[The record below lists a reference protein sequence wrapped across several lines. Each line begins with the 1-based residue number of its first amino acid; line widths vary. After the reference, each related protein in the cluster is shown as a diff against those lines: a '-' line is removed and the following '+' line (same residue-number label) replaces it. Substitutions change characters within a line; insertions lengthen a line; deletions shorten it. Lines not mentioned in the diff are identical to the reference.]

1 MHSIALLGALA
12 AIGTSVVSAATCT
25 KDITITAATPMPT
38 FDCDVI
44 DAKVTVDE
52 GVSGDLIIN
61 GPKQLKGDFIV
72 NNATKLIS
80 LSSTSINAIG
90 GTFELQNLEF
100 LSRLDMGA
108 LRTINKIEFIKLPQL
123 SSIKFGTSGAT
134 KVNSIRISDTFISDL
149 SGLNVAAV
157 ENFQIDNNR
166 KMIIW
171 DSDLVN
177 ITGQLIINNNGN
189 NMAVTMN
196 QLEIASEIQ
205 ISNVK
210 SFKVPALMS
219 VTESIK
225 LDKNPELTSFSANN
239 LTKITNDVSFI
250 NNKKLANI
258 SMPLLKSISGG
269 FTIQNNTEI
278 ENIDGFPKLETV
290 SGGIILRGDFEKVE
304 LPALKDVKGSVTVTS
319 TTDIS
324 DFCEFFDGLK
334 EDGAIQG
341 DEKCT
346 SNNTKANEGGNGG
359 DSNDGSKSSDDDS
372 EDAAGIIN
380 VNMALFGLVGVV
392 VMAQLL

>member
-1 MHSIALLGALA
+1 MHSIALLTALA

-90 GTFELQNLEF
+90 GTFQLQNLEL
-100 LSRLDMGA
+100 LSKLDMGA
-108 LRTINKIEFIKLPQL
+108 LRTMNEIEFIKLPQL
-123 SSIKFGTSGAT
+123 STITFGTSGVT
-134 KVNSIRISDTFISDL
+134 KINSIRITDTFISDL
-149 SGLNVAAV
+149 SGLNVATV
-157 ENFQIDNNR
+157 ENFQIDNNK
-166 KMIIW
+166 KMTTFN
-171 DSDLVN
+171 SDLVN

-189 NMAVTMN
+189 NMEITMKH
-196 QLEIASEIQ
+196 LELAAEIQ

-210 SFKVPALMS
+210 AFEVPALTL

-225 LDKNPELTSFSANN
+225 LDTNPELISFSALN
-239 LTKITNDVSFI
+239 LTKITNDASFI
-250 NNKKLANI
+250 NNKKLTNI
-258 SMPLLKSISGG
+258 SMPLLTSISGG
-269 FTIQNNTEI
+269 FTIQNNTAMDSVE
-278 ENIDGFPKLETV
+278 GFPKLQTV
-290 SGGIILRGDFEKVE
+290 SGAIILRGDFDKVE

-324 DFCEFFDGLK
+324 DFCDFFDGLK
-334 EDGAIQG
+334 KDGAIQG
-341 DEKCT
+341 AEKCS

-359 DSNDGSKSSDDDS
+359 DSNGGSDSSDDNA
-372 EDAAGIIN
+372 DAAGIFS
-380 VNMALFGLVGVV
+380 VNMVLLGLAGVV
-392 VMAQLL
+392 ALAQVL